1 MSVYLNFSI
10 SICDKACNSD
20 SNSLIPFSDYVDV
33 ISLLNYTIYGYFFI
47 VLLLIFASFNRD
59 RQFWFCFSLLS
70 YCFGIWAP
78 MFFTFYNKC
87 DSTINLIVF
96 SLYGCKFVLILPS
109 TLLET
114 MASRCWT
121 KVSFNFC
128 YRFELM
134 PLNFLYIFFKSKSWF
149 SLLFLFS
156 SAAAYAIDLIPLFC
170 WI

>member
-1 MSVYLNFSI
+1 
-10 SICDKACNSD
+10 
-20 SNSLIPFSDYVDV
+20 
-33 ISLLNYTIYGYFFI
+33 
-47 VLLLIFASFNRD
+47 
-59 RQFWFCFSLLS
+59 
-70 YCFGIWAP
+70 

-170 WI
+170 